1 MKIDSIRIYAE
12 VLEQGIDFK
21 KYLKKSG
28 YAGKIINIYTKKI
41 SGEFSS
47 SDSLIDRIRK
57 VKDIDVLITVVS
69 NGEEYPLIAI
79 EYSTAV
85 PTDDHKMQRSDVYFW
100 GAQLQLPIMKISP
113 DLKGMNQDFGGGS
126 NITDNFEIQVAY
138 RNGGIFYPIK
148 WLNNEDAD
156 ILITDDDHLSCIN
169 YSKEIESIL
178 QKIRSLFE
186 SAKDFDDFY
195 DRTYRDYRDSY
206 NDILKTE
213 YSILDV
219 KKVIK
224 NSSRFEWDDDN
235 LTVKI
240 NRFGHAMDPDRGVL
254 YFANMLVGAE
264 HVTTEIQV
272 NRPNDFNARGGYK
285 SLFDASPRERYLT
298 NYVKQII
305 SQQNNVFTD
314 TNAFHVFLYALCIEN
329 TFTIKPSITNN
340 HKYIISDDELEKF
353 LSSSHG
359 IASKCIFF
367 LTTGLKLT
375 DKNRNVICELSWN
388 KQPIEKYFEKSKVKQ
403 FIPTVITELSSKDMQ
418 EDIVTFAS
426 VELYRR
432 MKCDLLAVSYP
443 GAQGDKCILEGNGRK
458 VERTYVDIIA
468 YKDEEKK
475 IRVFLEECKN
485 TFSRSKPDV
494 EKLSE
499 IKSTPSKMNG
509 LVLLFDKVKGINSID
524 ETLIS
529 IGARATLPVPNFDV
543 DYIFMFDVDSSGDG
557 TDIYY
562 VVALVNLGI
571 AEDFKPLLDE
581 SNKLRGKMHFDKIYR
596 IA

>member
-1 MKIDSIRIYAE
+1 MKIDSIRVYAE

-21 KYLKKSG
+21 EYLKKSG
-28 YAGKIINIYTKKI
+28 YTGKIANIYTKKI
-41 SGEFSS
+41 HGEFSS
-47 SDSLIDRIRK
+47 NDSLISRIRK
-57 VKDIDVLITVVS
+57 VKDVDVLITAIS
-69 NGEEYPLIAI
+69 DGKEYPLLAV

-100 GAQLQLPIMKISP
+100 GAKLHLPIMKISP
-113 DLKGMNQDFGGGS
+113 DSKGMGQDFGGGS
-126 NITDNFEIQVAY
+126 NITDDFEIQVAY

-148 WLNNEDAD
+148 WLNDEDTD

-178 QKIRSLFE
+178 QKIRSFFE
-186 SAKDFDDFY
+186 SANDFDDFY
-195 DRTYRDYRDSY
+195 DRTYRDYQDSY
-206 NDILKTE
+206 DSILKAE
-213 YSILDV
+213 YTIFDV
-219 KKVIK
+219 MKIIK
-224 NSSRFEWDDDN
+224 NSSRFEWDKNN
-235 LTVKI
+235 LTIKI

-272 NRPNDFNARGGYK
+272 NRPDDFNARGGYK
-285 SLFDASPRERYLT
+285 SLFDASPREKYLAT
-298 NYVKQII
+298 YVNQII

-314 TNAFHVFLYALCIEN
+314 ANALHVLLYALCIEN
-329 TFTIKPSITNN
+329 AFAIKPSNTNN
-340 HKYIISDDELEKF
+340 HKYTIGDDELEKF
-353 LSSSHG
+353 LLSSHG
-359 IASKCIFF
+359 ITSKCIFF

-375 DKNRNVICELSWN
+375 DKNRNVICEISWN
-388 KQPIEKYFEKSKVKQ
+388 KQPIEKYFEKSKVKR
-403 FIPTVITELSSKDMQ
+403 FVPTTITELSSKDMQ

-432 MKCDLLAVSYP
+432 MRCNLLAVSYP
-443 GAQGDKCILEGNGRK
+443 GAQGDKCILEGSGRK

-475 IRVFLEECKN
+475 IRVFLEECKD
-485 TFSRSKPDV
+485 TFSKSKPDV

-499 IKSTPSKMNG
+499 IKTTKMDG
-509 LVLLFDKVKGINSID
+509 LVLLFNKVKQIDNID

-529 IGARATLPVPNFDV
+529 IGAKATLPVPSFDV
-543 DYIFMFDVDSSGDG
+543 DYIFMFDVDSSGSG

-562 VVALVNLGI
+562 TVALINLGI
-571 AEDFKPLLDE
+571 VNDFKALLDT
-581 SNKLRGKMHFDKIYR
+581 SNKLRGKIHYDKIYR